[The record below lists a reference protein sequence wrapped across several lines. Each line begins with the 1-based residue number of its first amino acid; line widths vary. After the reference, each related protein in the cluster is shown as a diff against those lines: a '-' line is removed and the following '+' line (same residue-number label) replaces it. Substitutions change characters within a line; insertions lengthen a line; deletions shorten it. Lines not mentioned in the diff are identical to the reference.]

1 MRKIIESTLVTLDGV
16 IEDPAKW
23 AGDYLDPAF
32 QKGALER
39 LLESDAMLMGRK
51 TYELLA
57 RDWVAQKDDFAN
69 RINGIRKYVFS
80 STLVKADWNNSIVIK
95 SDAVAEVRK
104 LKAQTGKDLAVY
116 GHGRF
121 AQSLLASGLLD
132 EIRLSVF
139 PLFVGSGTLL
149 FSAREPTLLQL
160 IDATSLPTGIVVMR
174 YRPAAIKDAAANGS
188 NNL

>member
-1 MRKIIESTLVTLDGV
+1 MRKIIESTLVALDGV

-23 AGDYLDPAF
+23 AGGYLDADF

-39 LLESDAMLMGRK
+39 LLDTDAMLMGRQ

-57 RDWVAQKDDFAN
+57 RDWMAQKDDFAD

-80 STLVKADWNNSIVIK
+80 STLEKADWNNSTIIK

-104 LKAQTGKDLAVY
+104 LKEQTGKDLAVY

-132 EIRLSVF
+132 EMRLSVF
-139 PLFVGSGTLL
+139 PLFVGSGRLL
-149 FSAREPTLLQL
+149 FSERERTLLKL
-160 IDATSLPTGIVVMR
+160 IDATTLPTGIVVMR
-174 YRPAAIKDAAANGS
+174 YRPAAS
-188 NNL
+188 